1 MKRILITG
9 GAGFIGSAL
18 IKELQQQAYEIFVID
33 DLSFGSRNFIDIKN
47 ANFYKIS
54 LLEYEGIKKIT
65 AALIRNMLCI

>member
-1 MKRILITG
+1 MIIVVTG
-9 GAGFIGSAL
+9 GAGFIGSHLVDSL
-18 IKELQQQAYEIFVID
+18 IRDGHRVLVID
-33 DLSFGSRNFIDIKN
+33 DLSFSSRNFIDIKN